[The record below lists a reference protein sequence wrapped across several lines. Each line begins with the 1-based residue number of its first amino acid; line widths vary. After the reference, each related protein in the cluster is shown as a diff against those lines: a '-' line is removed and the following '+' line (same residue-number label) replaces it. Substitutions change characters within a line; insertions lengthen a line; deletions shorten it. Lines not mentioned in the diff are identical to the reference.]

1 MSKRTFRTAG
11 PSQRQL
17 RAGELIRRTLADIL
31 SREEVRDPDLEKVSV
46 TIGEVRCSPD
56 LKHAKVFCTPLGESN
71 RDRSNY
77 IATALNRI
85 AAQLQS
91 QLAQEIVLK
100 FTPKLLFVADT
111 SYDDAI
117 AMDKLFNLPT
127 VKRDISQ
134 DG

>member
-71 RDRSNY
+71 RDRSND

-91 QLAQEIVLK
+91 QLSREIVLK
-100 FTPKLLFVADT
+100 FTPKLKFVPDT
-111 SYDDAI
+111 SYDDAVTI
-117 AMDKLFNLPT
+117 DRLLDMPQ
-127 VKRDISQ
+127 VKQDIQKSL
-134 DG
+134 